1 MQFLDEWLVPT
12 VEPLL
17 PADALAALRQEVAP
31 APVSLWETA
40 VQRRMVTDD
49 QVLGAIAAR
58 FRLPVADLSQVDARV
73 TGVIPEQLARRF
85 TVVPVGQTDSY
96 LEVATANPF
105 DIDAEKMLAFATGR
119 EVRMLLAS
127 PGRLRAKLDEI
138 YRSGEEI
145 VSRLLAGI
153 DEEIEVK
160 ELSEEEAEYAS
171 AEEASQRPII
181 RLVDMMLADGVVNRA
196 SDIHVEPIEGGV
208 VVRYRIDGVLRQ
220 VMKVPRNAGLPLISR
235 IKIMSGLD
243 IADRLR
249 PQDGRAR
256 VSVNGEPV
264 DLRVSTLPASLGEK
278 VVIRILSQRTTVL
291 NLESL
296 GMHPDEQEAVKRLL
310 THKEGIILVTGPT
323 GSGKTT
329 TLYSALRLVQNEGVN
344 IVTVEDPVEYRLGQN
359 IVQVQVHDK
368 AGLTFASA
376 LRSILRQDPD
386 VVLVGE
392 IRDKE
397 TAQIA
402 LQASLTGH
410 LVLSTLHTNDA
421 PNAVTRL
428 VDMGMEPYKIAS
440 ALRGV
445 VAQRLMRRLCKAC
458 FEPREEPVPERL
470 ARFIPPGTKLLR
482 AVGCPECAMTG
493 YRGRFS
499 IMEVL
504 TMNSELE
511 RRIGQGATADLIAEA
526 ARANGMR
533 SLFDSGLRHVLAG
546 DSTLE
551 ELLRVADVPV
561 EEEPRRAPASPRSD
575 RPLRLPPQR
584 RRLPRRR
591 SRIRRSRSTSRKRWS
606 WWRIPRTAAA
616 PAAAARGAGTCVL
629 LVEDEEQLR
638 RVMKDLLE
646 REGYTVAEA
655 RDGVQALDQVDR
667 LAPDVIILDLNLPGH
682 RRLQRAGPA
691 PLPARH
697 AGDSGHG
704 AHRQG
709 RRGQRGAGVRAGRRR
724 LHHQAVPGQGPVG
737 TARGGPRPPPR
748 LTRPPLT
755 ATSST
760 PVRPITRDST
770 GPGERFLT
778 QGRPGAGEAR
788 RAGAGGLHAPRAAR
802 PPKAQPERVP
812 LRLPARAEAGGAR
825 AGRRRAVAALS
836 RVRARAGWS
845 SAWRRTTAG
854 CPTAWWWATAPTS

>member
-17 PADALAALRQEVAP
+17 PDDTLPALRQETAP
-31 APVSLWETA
+31 GPVSLWETL
-40 VQRRMVTDD
+40 VQRKLIGDE
-49 QVLGAIAAR
+49 QVLAAVATR
-58 FRLPVADLSQVDARV
+58 FRFPVADISRIDERV
-73 TGVIPEQLARRF
+73 VQAVPEQLARRF
-85 TVVPVGQTDSY
+85 NVVPVGQTDSY
-96 LEVATANPF
+96 LEIATANPF

-127 PGRLRAKLDEI
+127 PSRIRAKIDEL
-138 YRSGEEI
+138 YRAGEEI

-153 DEEIEVK
+153 GDDMEVK
-160 ELSEEEAEYAS
+160 ELTEDDDFAAAS

-181 RLVDMMLADGVVNRA
+181 RLVDMMLADGVVSRA

-220 VMKVPRNAGLPLISR
+220 VMKIPRNAGLPLISR

-256 VSVNGEPV
+256 VSVNGEAV

-278 VVIRILSQRTTVL
+278 VVIRILSQHATVL
-291 NLESL
+291 NLEAL
-296 GMHPDEQEAVKRLL
+296 GMHQDEQEAVTRLL
-310 THKEGIILVTGPT
+310 TNKEGIILVTGPT

-386 VVLVGE
+386 VVLIGE
-392 IRDKE
+392 IRDQE

-445 VAQRLMRRLCKAC
+445 VAQRLMRRLCKIC
-458 FEPREEPVPERL
+458 VEPSQEPLPERV
-470 ARFIPPGTKLLR
+470 ARFIPPGSRLLR

-511 RRIGQGATADLIAEA
+511 RRIGQGATADQIADA
-526 ARANGMR
+526 GRANGLR
-533 SLFDSGLRHVLAG
+533 SLFDSGLRHILAG
-546 DSTLE
+546 ESSLE
-551 ELLRVADVPV
+551 ELLRVTDVPR
-561 EEEPRRAPASPRSD
+561 EEEARGPRARPPARPHATSAP
-575 RPLRLPPQR
+575 PP
-584 RRLPRRR
+584 
-591 SRIRRSRSTSRKRWS
+591 
-606 WWRIPRTAAA
+606 AA
-616 PAAAARGAGTCVL
+616 PAVPTATTPGASLDFAEALELVDDLPGGDVAGASGRGAGTCVL
-629 LVEDEEQLR
+629 LVEDEDQLR

-646 REGYTVAEA
+646 RDGYTVAEA

-667 LAPDVIILDLNLPGH
+667 FAPDVIILDLNLPGLDGYSVLSQL
-682 RRLQRAGPA
+682 RSRPATRAI
-691 PLPARH
+691 
-697 AGDSGHG
+697 
-704 AHRQG
+704 
-709 RRGQRGAGVRAGRRR
+709 
-724 LHHQAVPGQGPVG
+724 PVMV
-737 TARGGPRPPPR
+737 
-748 LTRPPLT
+748 LT
-755 ATSST
+755 AKGDEDNE
-760 PVRPITRDST
+760 VRVFELGADDFITK
-770 GPGERFLT
+770 PF
-778 QGRPGAGEAR
+778 
-788 RAGAGGLHAPRAAR
+788 
-802 PPKAQPERVP
+802 
-812 LRLPARAEAGGAR
+812 
-825 AGRRRAVAALS
+825 
-836 RVRARAGWS
+836 RARAL
-845 SAWRRTTAG
+845 SARLEAVLGRHRA
-854 CPTAWWWATAPTS
+854 

>member
-1 MQFLDEWLVPT
+1 MQFLDEWLVHT

-31 APVSLWETA
+31 APASLWETA
-40 VQRRMVTDD
+40 VQRRLVSDD
-49 QVLGAIAAR
+49 QVLGAIATR
-58 FRLPVADLSQVDARV
+58 FRFPLADLSRIDSRV
-73 TGVIPEQLARRF
+73 TGAIPEQLARRF
-85 TVVPVGQTDSY
+85 TVVAVGQTDSY

-127 PGRLRAKLDEI
+127 PTRLRAKLDEI

-153 DEEIEVK
+153 DGDTEVK
-160 ELSEEEAEYAS
+160 ELTDEEEDFAGAS

-181 RLVDMMLADGVVNRA
+181 RLVDMMLADGVVSRA

-235 IKIMSGLD
+235 IKIMSGMD

-291 NLESL
+291 NLEAL

-310 THKEGIILVTGPT
+310 TYKEGILLVTGPT

-329 TLYSALRLVQNEGVN
+329 TLYSALSLVQNDGVN

-392 IRDKE
+392 IRDQE

-445 VAQRLMRRLCKAC
+445 IAQRLMRRLCGAC
-458 FEPREEPVPERL
+458 FEPREEPVPARL
-470 ARFIPPGTKLLR
+470 AQFIPPDTKLLR
-482 AVGCPECAMTG
+482 AVGCPQCAMTG
-493 YRGRFS
+493 YKGRFS

-504 TMNSELE
+504 TMNADLE
-511 RRIGQGATADLIAEA
+511 RRIGQGATADVIAEG
-526 ARANGMR
+526 AREYGMG
-533 SLFDSGLRHVLAG
+533 SLFESGLRHVIAG
-546 DSTLE
+546 HSTLE
-551 ELLRVADVPV
+551 ELLRVADVPR
-561 EEEPRRAPASPRSD
+561 EQETTRGAPA
-575 RPLRLPPQR
+575 RPARPAVAPP
-584 RRLPRRR
+584 P
-591 SRIRRSRSTSRKRWS
+591 T
-606 WWRIPRTAAA
+606 A
-616 PAAAARGAGTCVL
+616 PAAHPAAAKGDPSFSLDFAEALELVDDAPDGVTPARGARGVGTCVL
-629 LVEDEEQLR
+629 LVEDEDQLR
-638 RVMKDLLE
+638 RVMKELLE

-667 LAPDVIILDLNLPGH
+667 LAPDVIILDLNLPGLDGYGVLTQL
-682 RRLQRAGPA
+682 RSRPA
-691 PLPARH
+691 TR
-697 AGDSGHG
+697 S
-704 AHRQG
+704 
-709 RRGQRGAGVRAGRRR
+709 
-724 LHHQAVPGQGPVG
+724 VPVMV
-737 TARGGPRPPPR
+737 
-748 LTRPPLT
+748 LT
-755 ATSST
+755 AKGDEDNE
-760 PVRPITRDST
+760 VRVFELGADDFITK
-770 GPGERFLT
+770 PF
-778 QGRPGAGEAR
+778 
-788 RAGAGGLHAPRAAR
+788 RA
-802 PPKAQPERVP
+802 K
-812 LRLPARAEAGGAR
+812 
-825 AGRRRAVAALS
+825 ALS
-836 RVRARAGWS
+836 ARLEAVLGRHRA
-845 SAWRRTTAG
+845 
-854 CPTAWWWATAPTS
+854 

>member
-17 PADALAALRQEVAP
+17 PADVLAALRQEVAQT
-31 APVSLWETA
+31 PVSLWETA

-49 QVLGAIAAR
+49 QVLSAIASR

-119 EVRMLLAS
+119 EVRLLLAS

-153 DEEIEVK
+153 HEEAEVK
-160 ELSEEEAEYAS
+160 ELSEEEAEYAT

-181 RLVDMMLADGVVNRA
+181 RLVDMMLADGVVSRA

-296 GMHPDEQEAVKRLL
+296 GMHPDEQEAIKRLL

-392 IRDKE
+392 IRDQE

-421 PNAVTRL
+421 PNVVTRL

-458 FEPREEPVPERL
+458 FEPREEPVPSKL

-482 AVGCPECAMTG
+482 AVGCPECATTG

-511 RRIGQGATADLIAEA
+511 RRIGQGSTADLIAEA
-526 ARANGMR
+526 ARANGMG

-551 ELLRVADVPV
+551 ELLRVADVPA
-561 EEEPRRAPASPRSD
+561 EAEPRRAPAPRA
-575 RPLRLPPQR
+575 
-584 RRLPRRR
+584 
-591 SRIRRSRSTSRKRWS
+591 
-606 WWRIPRTAAA
+606 RTAAPPAAAAAPPA
-616 PAAAARGAGTCVL
+616 PAKMDSSLALDFAEDLELVDDLSDGTAPASAARGAGTCVL

-667 LAPDVIILDLNLPGH
+667 FAPDVIILDLNLPGIDGYNVLTQL
-682 RRLQRAGPA
+682 RSRPATRAI
-691 PLPARH
+691 
-697 AGDSGHG
+697 
-704 AHRQG
+704 
-709 RRGQRGAGVRAGRRR
+709 
-724 LHHQAVPGQGPVG
+724 PVVV
-737 TARGGPRPPPR
+737 
-748 LTRPPLT
+748 LT
-755 ATSST
+755 AKGDEDNE
-760 PVRPITRDST
+760 VRVFELGADDFITK
-770 GPGERFLT
+770 PF
-778 QGRPGAGEAR
+778 
-788 RAGAGGLHAPRAAR
+788 RA
-802 PPKAQPERVP
+802 K
-812 LRLPARAEAGGAR
+812 
-825 AGRRRAVAALS
+825 ALS
-836 RVRARAGWS
+836 ARLEAVLGRHRA
-845 SAWRRTTAG
+845 
-854 CPTAWWWATAPTS
+854 